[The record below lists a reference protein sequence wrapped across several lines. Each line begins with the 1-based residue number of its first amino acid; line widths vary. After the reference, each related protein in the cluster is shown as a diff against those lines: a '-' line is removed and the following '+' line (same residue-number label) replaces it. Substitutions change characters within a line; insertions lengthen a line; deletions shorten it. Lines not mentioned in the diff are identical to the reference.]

1 MVRRRSPRVHERVL
15 EAALALFAE
24 RGMVGTSM
32 DAIAE
37 ASSVSKATIY
47 NHWADKDA
55 LCLEAL
61 GRLYGL
67 DETPPNFDSGS
78 LREDLVAMLRY
89 RPAAHRE
96 ALQQQIMPHLMV
108 YASQNRTFG
117 DAWRKQVLTL
127 PRARLGRRLKIAVE
141 AGELD
146 ADLHIEFAVAMLIG
160 TMVFRDVFK
169 NAHGGLPAD
178 TPERLADA
186 FCRAFQTIPRART
199 RRRSAT
205 LARRT
210 PRTRA

>member
-47 NHWADKDA
+47 NHWDDKDA

-141 AGELD
+141 AGELE
-146 ADLHIEFAVAMLIG
+146 ANLHIEFAVAMLIG

-186 FCRAFQTIPRART
+186 FCRAFQSIPRARA
-199 RRRSAT
+199 RRRSPT
-205 LARRT
+205 ITRRT